1 MADEASECLQRR
13 AWEALSESI
22 SGLVNN
28 VNSHNIAATVRE
40 LLSENIVR
48 GRGLFCQSIMQAQ
61 ITAPTFTYVYAALAA
76 TINAKLPSIGELLLK
91 RLILDFKHGLKYG
104 DKTRCI
110 SSSKFISHLVNGGVV
125 HEVLALEMVTLLLE
139 NPTDDNTEV
148 GVDFLQEVSQKLTA
162 HTIFE
167 QLRHALQ
174 APLMDG
180 KTRSM
185 IEAMLRVQEEVYKDY
200 YSLPNIQA
208 EIGGPSTHMIT
219 LDDVTNGEEAL
230 NLFKLDPKYEVNEE
244 KYKLAKRELDD
255 GRASQIRAS
264 LEEHFE
270 EEMAHV
276 QCHYTPFLPE
286 ASLSRVVA
294 RIARMNRALA
304 VSTRQQPLP
313 SLWELLDRST
323 QRQSEN
329 NQAPNSVPVQG
340 TDTEVEGVTE
350 PGAASLGRPN
360 CKEK

>member
-1 MADEASECLQRR
+1 MADEASERLQRQ
-13 AWEALSESI
+13 AWEALGESI
-22 SGLVNN
+22 SSLVNN
-28 VNSHNIAATVRE
+28 VNSRNIAVTVRE

-61 ITAPTFTYVYAALAA
+61 ITAPTFTYVYAALAT
-76 TINAKLPSIGELLLK
+76 TINARLPSIGELLLR
-91 RLILDFKHGLKYG
+91 RLILDFKHGLKYD

-110 SSSKFISHLVNGGVV
+110 ASSKFISHLVNGGVV
-125 HEVLALEMVTLLLE
+125 HEVLALEIVTLLLE

-148 GVDFLQEVSQKLTA
+148 GVSFLQEVSQKLTA

-185 IEAMLRVQEEVYKDY
+185 IEAMLQAQEKPSDDY
-200 YSLPNIQA
+200 YSLPNSQA

-219 LDDVTNGEEAL
+219 LNDVTNGEEAL
-230 NLFKLDPKYEVNEE
+230 NLFQLDPEYEENEE
-244 KYKLAKRELDD
+244 KYWLAREEWND
-255 GRASQIRAS
+255 GRVRQIRAS
-264 LEEHFE
+264 LGEYCEG
-270 EEMAHV
+270 EMQHV
-276 QCHYTPFLPE
+276 QCHYTPFLRE
-286 ASLSRVVA
+286 ESLSRAVA

-313 SLWELLDRST
+313 SMWELLNRSAQG
-323 QRQSEN
+323 QRGN
-329 NQAPNSVPVQG
+329 NVVLNSVPVQG
-340 TDTEVEGVTE
+340 TDTEVEGATE
-350 PGAASLGRPN
+350 PEATSPGRSN